1 MVVSTIYTCAL
12 SCKSEQDVR
21 AVARICP
28 RSRQRSVMPAQPILP
43 APHRVQ
49 VADAKPRPVLG

>member
-21 AVARICP
+21 ACARRRPNLSQVSSAVRYAC
-28 RSRQRSVMPAQPILP
+28 AACFP
-43 APHRVQ
+43 APHRV
-49 VADAKPRPVLG
+49 